1 MSEPVIPIEPKQKTT
16 GRPKGAGGNNVVKT
30 GKIIEVIQPTEQA
43 NEAEPIP
50 ISLTAARKLMKKT
63 TPSKPRVI
71 SPEVKEMMLKNLA
84 AGRQKRTEMIKQA
97 KVELEKAKEVNK
109 PPEIVIKKYIVKPN
123 QFLKRKRLE
132 IETEKQKQAT
142 RADDESSSVV
152 ETEDFTGAD
161 TDMEMYKKIKR
172 QERLLKKIKQVKQTV
187 VTPEPVKPAQPMVR
201 MYNPFY

>member
-1 MSEPVIPIEPKQKTT
+1 MSEQVTTTEPKQKSS
-16 GRPKGAGGNNVVKT
+16 GRPKGAGGNNVVKS
-30 GKIIEVIQPTEQA
+30 GKIIEVIQPTEQV
-43 NEAEPIP
+43 NEEEPIP

-71 SPEVKEMMLKNLA
+71 SPEVKEKMLQNLA
-84 AGRQKRTEMIKQA
+84 AGRQKRTEMIAQA
-97 KVELEKAKEVNK
+97 KKELEKAKEVNK
-109 PPEIVIKKYIVKPN
+109 PEIVIKKYIVKPN
-123 QFLKRKRLE
+123 QFLKRKRIE
-132 IETEKQKQAT
+132 IEKEKQKQAT
-142 RADDESSSVV
+142 QAEDESSVI

-187 VTPEPVKPAQPMVR
+187 EALPEPAKPVQPMVR

>member
-1 MSEPVIPIEPKQKTT
+1 MSEQVTTTEPKQKSS
-16 GRPKGAGGNNVVKT
+16 GRPKGAGGNNVVKS
-30 GKIIEVIQPTEQA
+30 GKIIEVIQPTEQV
-43 NEAEPIP
+43 NEEEPIP

-71 SPEVKEMMLKNLA
+71 SPEVKEKMLQNLA
-84 AGRQKRTEMIKQA
+84 AGRQKRTEMIAQA
-97 KVELEKAKEVNK
+97 KKELEKAKEVNK
-109 PPEIVIKKYIVKPN
+109 PEIVIKKYIVKPN
-123 QFLKRKRLE
+123 QFLKRKRIE
-132 IETEKQKQAT
+132 IEKEKQKQAT
-142 RADDESSSVV
+142 QAEDESSVI

-187 VTPEPVKPAQPMVR
+187 GALPEPAKPVQPMVR

>member
-1 MSEPVIPIEPKQKTT
+1 MSEQVTTTEPKQKSS
-16 GRPKGAGGNNVVKT
+16 GRPKGAGGNNVVKS
-30 GKIIEVIQPTEQA
+30 GKIIEVIQPTEQV
-43 NEAEPIP
+43 NEEEPIP

-71 SPEVKEMMLKNLA
+71 SPEVKEKMLQNLA
-84 AGRQKRTEMIKQA
+84 AGRQKRTEMIAQA
-97 KVELEKAKEVNK
+97 KKELEKAKEVNK
-109 PPEIVIKKYIVKPN
+109 PEIVIKKYIVKPN
-123 QFLKRKRLE
+123 QFLKRKRIE
-132 IETEKQKQAT
+132 IEKEKQKQAT
-142 RADDESSSVV
+142 PAEDESSVI

-187 VTPEPVKPAQPMVR
+187 EALPEPAKPVQPMVR

>member
-1 MSEPVIPIEPKQKTT
+1 MSEQTTATELKQKTP
-16 GRPKGAGGNNVVKT
+16 GRPKGAGGNNVVKS
-30 GKIIEVIQPTEQA
+30 GKIIEVIEPTEQA
-43 NEAEPIP
+43 NDADPIP
-50 ISLTAARKLMKKT
+50 ISITAARKLMKKA

-71 SPEVKEMMLKNLA
+71 SPEVKEAMLKNLA

-97 KVELEKAKEVNK
+97 KAELEKVKEVNK

-132 IETEKQKQAT
+132 IETEKQKQT
-142 RADDESSSVV
+142 NRADEETSAI
-152 ETEDFTGAD
+152 ETEDFTEAD

-172 QERLLKKIKQVKQTV
+172 QERLLKKIKKVKQTV
-187 VTPEPVKPAQPMVR
+187 AAPEPVRPPQPMVR